1 MIFKTIKNQ
10 LKNISRDNSKES
22 EKKINSWFRSHN
34 SLASRQKSKTNGK
47 EQLKKKRLEELSV

>member
-1 MIFKTIKNQ
+1 MISKTIKNQ

-22 EKKINSWFRSHN
+22 EKKSWFRSHN

-47 EQLKKKRLEELSV
+47 EQLKKKRLVELSV